1 MKKLILASA
10 LVLGGLTTFAMATV
24 LPQNTIKKEI
34 IVEDNFKEIKT
45 SELPAAVSDVLK
57 KDFPTATLNKAY
69 VNDKAEYKLKITVE
83 GAESVVYADKDG
95 NWIKK

>member
-10 LVLGGLTTFAMATV
+10 LVLGGLTTFATATV
-24 LPQNTIKKEI
+24 LPQNTINNEI
-34 IVEDNFKEIKT
+34 IVEDNFKEIKI
-45 SELPAAVSDVLK
+45 SELPAAVSDALK
-57 KDFPTATLNKAY
+57 KDFPTAALNKAY

>member
-10 LVLGGLTTFAMATV
+10 FVLGGLSTFAMATV
-24 LPQNTIKKEI
+24 LPQNTIVNEI
-34 IVEDNFKEIKT
+34 IIGDDFKEIKS
-45 SELPAAVSDVLK
+45 SELPAAVTDALK
-57 KDFPTATLNKAY
+57 KDFPTATLKKAM
-69 VNDKAEYKLKITVE
+69 VNDKQEYKLKITVE